1 MIITYADS
9 SYFKGERIAVSGDPV
24 TRKVFFLINIYTL
37 FYGTRGHFFFF
48 FNLKKIVFS
57 LQHWESG

>member
-37 FYGTRGHFFFF
+37 FYGTRGHFFSF
-48 FNLKKIVFS
+48 LI
-57 LQHWESG
+57 